1 MKYFASAWW
10 YLKIRLW
17 KKIFKKNPL
26 QVFRGDICGCRH
38 SPWARLSVSSF
49 HLMLGSE
56 QDFPNNFQ
64 SKVTPRRWYGNF
76 KASGVM
82 DYCPNHLWR
91 HKAPNNETNS
101 VKPSGRP
108 IFGRRC
114 FMYQQSDLK
123 IWKKYNSSMEV
134 TLRFSWNYF
143 HGKFRELDFTTK

>member
-1 MKYFASAWW
+1 MIPKNKIMKKKSLKKTLFKFSAAIFAVFG
-10 YLKIRLW
+10 
-17 KKIFKKNPL
+17 IFL
-26 QVFRGDICGCRH
+26 ELD
-38 SPWARLSVSSF
+38 SPSSSF

-123 IWKKYNSSMEV
+123 IWKKYNSSKKV
-134 TLRFSWNYF
+134 TLKFSWNHF
-143 HGKFRELDFTTK
+143 HGKFREIDFTTK

>member
-17 KKIFKKNPL
+17 KKNLLKKTPL
-26 QVFRGDICGCRH
+26 QVFRGDICGLRH
-38 SPWARLSVSSF
+38 SPRARHSVSSF

-108 IFGRRC
+108 IFGRRRRYVQC
-114 FMYQQSDLK
+114 SKILK
-123 IWKKYNSSMEV
+123 KKYN
-134 TLRFSWNYF
+134 FSCNLQPLIIQGVSY
-143 HGKFRELDFTTK
+143 GLLQK